1 MNFNIKTMS
10 YSISEQELKSTIEE
24 ILRDDSFDYLK
35 LMQPIQGKNYWEN
48 CAKILCG
55 LDKGKMSQY
64 IPAMLEWLQDLN
76 WPGAVRVLIHLKSF
90 PNEIIKKPLEDDVYR
105 AVEAKDDEWLYGLSS
120 FIQNKELCNI
130 LDPNILKE
138 LQSHF
143 TIISDR

>member
-35 LMQPIQGKNYWEN
+35 LMQPIEGKDYWEN
-48 CAKILCG
+48 CAKVLCG

-76 WPGAVRVLIHLKSF
+76 WPGAVRVLMHLKSF
-90 PNEIIKKPLEDDVYR
+90 PNEMIKKPLEDAVYR
-105 AVEAKDDEWLYGLSS
+105 AVETKDDEWLYSLSS
-120 FIQNKELCNI
+120 FIENEKLCGI
-130 LDPNILKE
+130 LNSNILKE
-138 LQSHF
+138 LQSHIF
-143 TIISDR
+143 